1 MNYSELDLNLLKTF
15 LCVFETKSILSAS
28 KKLYISQPAV
38 TNSIK
43 KLEKH
48 LGGELFVRTS
58 KGVIPTEEGKQF
70 SENCYNALKLI
81 ENGIN
86 NFNAYSTLTT
96 GRLNIGSSSTI
107 IRKLLLPFIEVFS
120 KRYPNII
127 ISITD
132 ATSDRLVKMTKRGE
146 VDFSVINTPID
157 YPETFD
163 ITKITETTD
172 GFIASK
178 DFEKDFI
185 SKNDIKKYPLIL
197 QKYPSNNR
205 EYFEQ
210 ICLSNNINLVPNYE
224 LASFGLITDFVE
236 KGIGIAFT
244 VLDFV
249 KEDIENGRIK
259 KLETDL
265 AYKSRDVVTITP
277 SLSVNSFACKTF
289 IKELKEY
296 FDKK

>member
-58 KGVIPTEEGKQF
+58 KGVIPTEEGKMF
-70 SENCYNALKLI
+70 SESCYNALRMI

-86 NFNAYSTLTT
+86 NFSSYASLST
-96 GRLNIGSSSTI
+96 GKLNIGSSSTI
-107 IRKLLLPFIEVFS
+107 IRRLLLPFIDEFS
-120 KRYPNII
+120 KRYPNIV

-132 ATSDRLVKMTKRGE
+132 ATSDRLIKMTKRNE
-146 VDFSVINTPID
+146 LDFSVINTPID
-157 YPETFD
+157 YPENFD

-178 DFEKDFI
+178 EFEKEFI
-185 SKNDIKKYPLIL
+185 TKKEIKNYPLIL

-205 EYFEQ
+205 DHFEQ
-210 ICLSNNINLVPNYE
+210 VCLSNKINLTPNYE

-236 KGIGIAFT
+236 KGLGIAFT

-249 KEDIENGRIK
+249 KEDIENGRVK
-259 KLETDL
+259 KIETDL
-265 AYKSRDVVTITP
+265 IYKPRDVVAITP

-296 FDKK
+296 FEKK